1 MMRPPRGFTLLEV
14 ILAMALSAIVLLL
27 VSMAIKVHLNATDT
41 RRTQI
46 EEAQLARAV
55 LQRIADDLRSTVQY
69 KPIDFSSVASL
80 GGLDGLEADDL
91 EGLAEDGG
99 GDPPGGENEFGDQES
114 TDDAEQSAAG
124 GVADIAGEA
133 APRSVPGLYGNR
145 YELQLDVSRLP
156 RLDEYD
162 LVIRGDTEQGAV
174 DLPSDIKSVAYY
186 VVGGSAPAPAAGG
199 DGMRGNTSPAQLGA
213 FNPNQ
218 EPAKPAG
225 LVRRSLDRAVTQY
238 AIETGDLDRIN
249 SAGELLAAEVIA
261 VEFRYSDGV
270 EWFEEWN
277 TDERGSL
284 PLTVQV
290 AVAIDMHSQE
300 RAELPGYTTSMLT
313 DEAAELPQ
321 AVVYRLLV
329 HLPLAELPSEELL
342 LDDEVFP

>member
-1 MMRPPRGFTLLEV
+1 MKRPPRGFTLFEV
-14 ILAMALSAIVLLL
+14 ILAMALSAIVLFLL
-27 VSMAIKVHLNATDT
+27 SMAIKVHLNATDT

-69 KPIDFSSVASL
+69 KPIDFSSVSSL
-80 GGLDGLEADDL
+80 GGLDDL
-91 EGLAEDGG
+91 EGIGS
-99 GDPPGGENEFGDQES
+99 GDLPSDEFGDGGL
-114 TDDAEQSAAG
+114 TAADEQASANQ
-124 GVADIAGEA
+124 VTDIAGQA

-162 LVIRGDTEQGAV
+162 LVMRGDSDRGAV

-186 VVGGSAPAPAAGG
+186 VVGGSAATAAGG
-199 DGMRGNTSPAQLGA
+199 GDGIRGNPSPGRLDA
-213 FNPNQ
+213 FNPN
-218 EPAKPAG
+218 ERPTETAG
-225 LVRRSLDRAVTQY
+225 LARRSLDRAVTQY
-238 AIETGDLDRIN
+238 AIETGDLDRVN

-270 EWFEEWN
+270 EWFDEWN

-284 PLTVQV
+284 PLAVQV
-290 AVAIDMHSQE
+290 AVAIDMHSKQ
-300 RAELPGYTTSMLT
+300 RADLPGYTTSMLSE
-313 DEAAELPQ
+313 EAANLPQ

-329 HLPLAELPSEELL
+329 HLPLAEAPSEELL
-342 LDDEVFP
+342 LDGEVFP

>member
-1 MMRPPRGFTLLEV
+1 MKRPPRGFTLFEV

-27 VSMAIKVHLNATDT
+27 VSMAIKVHLGATDT

-69 KPIDFSSVASL
+69 KPIDFSSVSSL
-80 GGLDGLEADDL
+80 GGLDDLEADDL
-91 EGLAEDGG
+91 EGFAE
-99 GDPPGGENEFGDQES
+99 GDIGDLTGDESEFGDQEP
-114 TDDAEQSAAG
+114 AG
-124 GVADIAGEA
+124 EVADIAGQA

-162 LVIRGDTEQGAV
+162 LVIRGDSEQGAV

-186 VVGGSAPAPAAGG
+186 VVGGSASTTAESGNGIRG
-199 DGMRGNTSPAQLGA
+199 DASPAQLGA
-213 FNPNQ
+213 FNPNEQ
-218 EPAKPAG
+218 PTETAG

-261 VEFRYSDGV
+261 IEFRYSDGV

-277 TDERGSL
+277 TEQRGSL

-290 AVAIDMHSQE
+290 AVAIDMHSKQ
-300 RAELPGYTTSMLT
+300 RADLPGYTTSMLS
-313 DEAAELPQ
+313 DEAADLPQ

-329 HLPLAELPSEELL
+329 HLPLAEPPSEELL